1 MRPQTMAEQIAASIT
16 LAILNDEYG
25 PGDRILELDL
35 AEQFHVSRGPIREAL
50 RILEKSGVVTILPQR
65 GAHVTNLSVHEV
77 KNLFDVRCEL
87 MPLLIREI
95 APPDPAWL
103 DQLEQKVVEME
114 HLAQEPDAWDSYTRT
129 NMRASQFLF
138 AACRNEKLAEIL
150 KSLSLQ
156 TARYT
161 QLGLRETDRRR
172 KSALGWRH
180 VHDALRRNQIDL
192 AADMLKKLIS
202 DSSVAAQKALQT
214 KSKIYEVG
222 KFHEVKK

>member
-1 MRPQTMAEQIAASIT
+1 MRPQTMAEQIASSIT

-25 PGDRILELDL
+25 PGDRILEMDL

-65 GAHVTNLSVHEV
+65 GAHVTNLSLHEV
-77 KNLFDVRCEL
+77 KSLFDVRCEL

-95 APPDPAWL
+95 APADPAWL
-103 DQLEQKVVEME
+103 EQLEQKVVEME
-114 HLAQEPDAWDSYTRT
+114 HLAQDPDAWDSYTRT
-129 NMRASQFLF
+129 NMGASQFLF

-150 KSLSLQ
+150 QSLSLQ

-180 VHDALRRNQIDL
+180 VLDALRRNQIDL
-192 AADMLKKLIS
+192 AADGLKKLIS
-202 DSSVAAQKALQT
+202 DSSIAAQKALQS
-214 KSKIYEVG
+214 KSKIYEV
-222 KFHEVKK
+222 KK